1 VTAPSARAVRPR
13 DAASLILIR
22 HAEAGAEVLM
32 GRRPPRSAFAPDVFV
47 FPGGRLERA
56 DFDTRPSRPLD
67 PACARRA
74 GATPKI
80 AQALAC
86 AAVRETVEE
95 TGLTLGDPAAPDL
108 SSLTLLAR
116 AITPSNSPIR
126 FHARFFMTDAAN
138 AQGELG
144 GDDELADLAFRPL
157 PEALRLPLFDI
168 TEALLRTLLESAG
181 RAPDPYLFAYRSGR
195 PALRPLP

>member
-1 VTAPSARAVRPR
+1 MSARAVRPR

-22 HAEAGAEVLM
+22 RTAGGPEVLM

-56 DFDTRPSRPLD
+56 DFDIRPGRPLD

-74 GATPKI
+74 GATPRI

-86 AAVRETVEE
+86 AAVRETAEE

-126 FHARFFMTDAAN
+126 FHARFFLTDAEN
-138 AQGELG
+138 ASGDLG

-157 PEALRLPLFDI
+157 AEALRLPLFDV
-168 TEALLRTLLESAG
+168 TEALLRSLVESGG
-181 RAPDPYLFAYRSGR
+181 RAPAPYLFAYRNGR
-195 PALRPLP
+195 PALRTLA